1 MFNQFTQFVAEA
13 SGWAYAVAFVFA
25 LLDALLPV
33 VPSETVVITGGVVA
47 ATGQLS
53 LLLVIAAAACGAFAG
68 DNLAYY
74 LGHRFGPYAKNRF
87 FRGEKGRK
95 TIRWTERQLTERG
108 GELILVARF
117 IPGGRVAV
125 TLSAGASGYP
135 WPRFAVFD
143 AMAAIIWAS
152 YAALLGFFGG
162 KAFEHTPWAGL
173 LLALAIAFAVT
184 GALELGRAYARRRRH
199 AQPGDARNE
208 RADLRRWLERYGN
221 QQGRPATGWA

>member
-33 VPSETVVITGGVVA
+33 VPSETVVITAGVVA
-47 ATGQLS
+47 ATGRLS
-53 LLLVIAAAACGAFAG
+53 LPLVIAAAACGAFAG

-108 GELILVARF
+108 GELVLVARF

-143 AMAAIIWAS
+143 ALAAVIWAS
-152 YAALLGFFGG
+152 YAAILGFFGG
-162 KAFEHTPWAGL
+162 KAFERTPWAGL

-184 GALELGRAYARRRRH
+184 GALELGRAYVRRRGH
-199 AQPGDARNE
+199 AEAGDARNE
-208 RADLRRWLERYGN
+208 QADLRRGLERNGDH
-221 QQGRPATGWA
+221 QSRPATGWA